1 MSVRRSRPAFA
12 AVAAALLILPLAACT
27 AEAEDPIDAIDPL
40 VETQA
45 VCEQVSDAVTLTF
58 NLSTSVDQGRA
69 IEAEYEGAK
78 RVAARMIQRISP
90 SEETKLA
97 PLIAELQAVTP
108 AAAVAAEGE
117 PYDPDS
123 AEWTS
128 AYRAVL
134 DQCEAELGM
143 FGIEGWVGG

>member
-1 MSVRRSRPAFA
+1 MSVRRSRPAFV

-27 AEAEDPIDAIDPL
+27 SEAADPIDPL
-40 VETQA
+40 IETQA

-123 AEWTS
+123 AEWTA

>member
-12 AVAAALLILPLAACT
+12 VVAAALLVLSLAACT
-27 AEAEDPIDAIDPL
+27 AEAGEPVDPL

-45 VCEQVSDAVTLTF
+45 VCDQVSDAVTLTF

-90 SEETKLA
+90 SEETELA

-108 AAAVAAEGE
+108 ATAIAAEGE

-123 AEWTS
+123 VEWTA